1 LLDLCLCHACTTFFS
16 PKISE
21 GRGDLFFTTWRQ
33 LGECGASYFHV
44 QRPGVWTK
52 GFETFK
58 YPPVKVFSWWDIRCL
73 VDEGALSWRKRVN
86 NRLSIGLWDVHDEYG
101 VCRQIA
107 GIQDLYLRF
116 RCCGSSFNLV
126 GVCLVTVGYL
136 LLLLIRPF
144 SKNFDIA
151 LTHHGVR
158 HPATVRISKFMEV

>member
-1 LLDLCLCHACTTFFS
+1 M
-16 PKISE
+16 
-21 GRGDLFFTTWRQ
+21 FTTWRQ

-73 VDEGALSWRKRVN
+73 LDEGTLSWRKPVN

-101 VCRQIA
+101 VCRQNRRNSGFI
-107 GIQDLYLRF
+107 
-116 RCCGSSFNLV
+116 SSFSLLWEQFRSRWGP
-126 GVCLVTVGYL
+126 GVCPVTVGYL

-144 SKNFDIA
+144 SRDFDIA

-158 HPATVRISKFMEV
+158 RPATVRISKFMEV